1 MRLLTLSLML
11 VPAVAFAD
19 MRADFAKCASIKAD
33 GARLVCFDKMGTD
46 LKLDAPQT
54 VITTGNGK
62 WTARTEVSPVDDSKN
77 AFVSLDAEA
86 PVGSGY
92 RRSTP
97 TMFLRCKEKRLEAYI
112 TYGNLFIGSES
123 TRVLTR
129 FDKLPAKQSSWGI
142 STDHKAVFVGGSQL
156 GFIKQ
161 LMKAESFLVEL
172 TPYGE
177 SPVMTTFDVR
187 GLSTASKVLQD
198 ACPWK

>member
-1 MRLLTLSLML
+1 MRFFALSLMF

-19 MRADFAKCASIKAD
+19 MRADFAKCALIKAD
-33 GARLVCFDKMGTD
+33 GTRLVCFDKMGTD
-46 LKLDAPQT
+46 LKLDAPKSVT
-54 VITTGNGK
+54 ISGNGK

-187 GLSTASKVLQD
+187 GLSAASKVLQD